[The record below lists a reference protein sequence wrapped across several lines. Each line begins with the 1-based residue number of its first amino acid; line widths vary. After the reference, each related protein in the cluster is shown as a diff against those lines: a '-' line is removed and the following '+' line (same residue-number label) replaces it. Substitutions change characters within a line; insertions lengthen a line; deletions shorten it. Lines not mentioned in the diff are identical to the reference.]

1 MPQLTIRPG
10 PGLRGR
16 ARLPGDKSISHRAVL
31 FGALAEGTTHIRH
44 FLPSNDCWSTVR
56 CTRSLGVPVSEL
68 SDTELLVHGRGLHG
82 FREPDDVLNCG
93 NSGTTVRLLAGLLAG
108 QPFTSFVSGSAQLR
122 RRPMFRIVVPLRQV
136 GATIHGRDEDR
147 LLPLLIRGG
156 RLRGIQFELP
166 IASAQVK
173 SAILLAGLFADG
185 PMVVR
190 EPGPARD
197 HTERL
202 LRAMGADVRIN
213 QAMITVVPRDQP
225 LTPLDLEIPGDFSSA
240 AFIIVA
246 ACVVPHSEVLL
257 EGVGINTTRTGLL
270 DVLREIGAHVK
281 LENER
286 EMGGEPVGDLVVRS
300 GEYVGVE
307 VGGGAVPRM
316 IDEFPILAV
325 AATQAQGTTLVRDA
339 AELRVKES
347 DRIASTVG
355 ELRKMGA
362 RIEETPDGF
371 VVEGPTPLKG
381 AVVDSHD
388 DHRLAMALVVAGLI
402 AQGETTVRGTACI
415 DDSFPGFAEIMTS
428 LGADIVRG

>member
-1 MPQLTIRPG
+1 MPQLIVRPG

-16 ARLPGDKSISHRAVL
+16 VRLPGDKSISHRAVL
-31 FGALAEGTTHIRH
+31 FGSLAEGTTHIRR

-56 CTRSLGVPVSEL
+56 CVRSLGVPVSEL

-82 FREPDDVLNCG
+82 FREPDDVLDCG

-108 QPFTSFVSGSAQLR
+108 QSFTSFVSGSAQLR
-122 RRPMFRIVVPLRQV
+122 RRPMYRIVVPLRQV

-166 IASAQVK
+166 VASAQVK

-202 LRAMGADVRIN
+202 LRAMGADMRVN
-213 QAMITVVPRDQP
+213 QAMLTVVPREQP

-240 AFIIVA
+240 AFVIVA
-246 ACVVPHSEVLL
+246 ACAVPNSEVHL
-257 EGVGINTTRTGLL
+257 EGVGINPTRTGLL
-270 DVLREIGAHVK
+270 DVLGEIGANVSV
-281 LENER
+281 ENER
-286 EMGGEPVGDLVVRS
+286 EMGGEPVGDLIVRS

-381 AVVDSHD
+381 AVVDSHE

-402 AQGETTVRGTACI
+402 AQGETTVLRTTCI
-415 DDSFPGFAEIMTS
+415 DDSFPGFADVMTS

>member
-1 MPQLTIRPG
+1 MPQLVVRPG

-16 ARLPGDKSISHRAVL
+16 VRLPGDKSISHRAVL
-31 FGALAEGTTHIRH
+31 FGALAEGTTHIRR

-56 CTRSLGVPVSEL
+56 CVRSLGVPVSEL
-68 SDTELLVHGRGLHG
+68 SETELLVHGRGLRG
-82 FREPDDVLNCG
+82 FREPEDVLDCG
-93 NSGTTVRLLAGLLAG
+93 NSGTTVRLLAGILAG
-108 QPFTSFVSGSAQLR
+108 QSFTSFVSGSAQLR
-122 RRPMFRIVVPLRQV
+122 RRPMYRIVVPLRQI

-166 IASAQVK
+166 VASAQVK
-173 SAILLAGLFADG
+173 SAILLAGLYADG
-185 PMVVR
+185 PMVTR

-213 QAMITVVPRDQP
+213 QAMVTIVPREKS
-225 LTPLDLEIPGDFSSA
+225 LAPLDLEIPGDISSA

-246 ACVVPHSEVLL
+246 ACAVPQSEILI
-257 EGVGINTTRTGLL
+257 EGVGINATRTGLL
-270 DVLREIGAHVK
+270 DVLREVGADVRV
-281 LENER
+281 ENER

-300 GEYVGVE
+300 SEWVGVE

-347 DRIASTVG
+347 DRIATTVS

-371 VVEGPTPLKG
+371 IVEGPTPLKG

-415 DDSFPGFAEIMTS
+415 DDSFPGFADVMTS